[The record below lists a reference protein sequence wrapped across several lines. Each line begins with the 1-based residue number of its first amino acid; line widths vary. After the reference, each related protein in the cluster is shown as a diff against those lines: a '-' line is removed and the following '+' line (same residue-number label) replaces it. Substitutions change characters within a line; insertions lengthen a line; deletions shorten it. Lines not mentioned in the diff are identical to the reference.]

1 MNIFTSGATNLTT
14 IRDYDNNQNA
24 KSTARATIDALVA
37 GGEYEEVG
45 AAKAQQ
51 IDFSGILVSAGAGT
65 QVTLTLPTT
74 SENAGGN
81 VSVFAS
87 ATMTAIDLARQFTD
101 ALIENDLAEE
111 VPAFKK
117 TFKDSNDNELRQV
130 VDLGDGKIQIQ
141 FETTESTVGDVSLT
155 DSVGNMGTTST
166 PSVSTD
172 TIFTT
177 REYSA
182 SQFGTPT
189 YPDATTAKRQILD
202 NDDGTFTIQF
212 LTEDEDISGR
222 SPQRYQMTWI

>member
-1 MNIFTSGATNLTT
+1 MIWQKKWRHS
-14 IRDYDNNQNA
+14 
-24 KSTARATIDALVA
+24 
-37 GGEYEEVG
+37 
-45 AAKAQQ
+45 
-51 IDFSGILVSAGAGT
+51 
-65 QVTLTLPTT
+65 
-74 SENAGGN
+74 
-81 VSVFAS
+81 
-87 ATMTAIDLARQFTD
+87 
-101 ALIENDLAEE
+101 
-111 VPAFKK
+111 KK

-141 FETTESTVGDVSLT
+141 FTTSESTVGDVTLQ
-155 DSVGNMGTTST
+155 DSGGNMGTNST

-212 LTEDEDISGR
+212 LTEDEDIGPIS
-222 SPQRYQMTWI
+222 STITDDVDITINSAEIQAYQVTKPEIQVLTFTAPSTSL